1 MKRGDLES
9 RAYSELKS
17 AIVTLVYPPG
27 AQVVED
33 VVAKQLNMS
42 RSPVRIAI
50 KRLQAEGFLEQR
62 SNKRIYVALIN
73 NKRTLDALYIREAL
87 EGMSAR
93 LAAKNATDEDKIHL
107 KSMLSDMEELL
118 QQNNIYEL
126 YRMGFDLHK
135 KIFYIS
141 KNDQLARIGINTL
154 EQESVFSYH
163 SLHQSLTRA
172 VNAHQEHIIIADH
185 IIKGEKDAAEEAAR
199 KHVHHV
205 IDRFK
210 EISIPE
216 PPPQTLLLP

>member
-141 KNDQLARIGINTL
+141 KC
-154 EQESVFSYH
+154 H
-163 SLHQSLTRA
+163 
-172 VNAHQEHIIIADH
+172 
-185 IIKGEKDAAEEAAR
+185 
-199 KHVHHV
+199 
-205 IDRFK
+205 
-210 EISIPE
+210 
-216 PPPQTLLLP
+216 